1 MLKNNPLVSKILRR
15 TSYFLIS
22 LGVLYL
28 LSVGPVVAICRQ
40 LVKNPWT
47 IPPGLSTIERFYSP
61 LFAVPWITP
70 LIELYINLWEKILG

>member
-1 MLKNNPLVSKILRR
+1 MKNKPFISKIVRR
-15 TSYFLIS
+15 MSFFPIN

-47 IPPGLSTIERFYSP
+47 IPPGLSTIKQIDWT
-61 LFAVPWITP
+61 LFAVPWMTP
-70 LIELYINLWEKILG
+70 LIGFDIDL